1 MRVATNTV
9 NQQQSGRNTSQSN
22 GSSGALRSLA
32 LLATLGFSVG
42 LVPTVAAQQPELE
55 EIIVTAQKREQSLQE
70 TSISITAFTADA
82 IEMRSLGKL
91 EDLSRFAPNVEINNG
106 RADGG
111 GSNAAIFIRGVG
123 QFDFIFPTD
132 PGVGVY
138 LDGVYMGRTLGGM
151 VDLTD
156 LQRIEVLRGPQGT
169 LYGKNTIAGAINLV
183 TAKPT
188 GEFGGEAK
196 VTVGE
201 LNRTDG
207 SVSLNFPVIEN
218 VLNGKASIIVKKRD
232 GYGKS
237 LLDGRDFS
245 DEDRQI
251 FRGVLDWMP
260 NADVDV
266 QFSADYTHWN
276 QNGPISNLVS
286 IYPSGSGFRE
296 LFNAVAAPFL
306 AFRDGLPPGSVFDE
320 RYITTDENTTYATG
334 PVKDAG
340 DVWGTSAV
348 VDWEASENIHLKS
361 VTSWREMDLEFGSD
375 LDNTPFDF
383 AQTNEQQTQ
392 DQFSQEIQF
401 SGLAF
406 DERLDWLAGT
416 YFFRERGQDQ
426 NFVHFGHGLLDALE
440 AFPGPFIPLIPGLVC
455 PAPLPAPCAGGA
467 DNPVN
472 LALDTDLIPITRI
485 NTKSYSI
492 FAHGIYHFNENLNL
506 NIGFRYTYEDKR
518 WFIQESRP
526 VSGVFVVPPSNLQ
539 ENWDAFTPKIGLD
552 YKVNDEVMVYVQRS
566 EGFKSGGWNPR
577 MFDDKYL
584 LPYDPEFLT
593 SYEAGWKSQWLDRR
607 LTLNGAIFY
616 YDYKDLQ
623 LSSFAPNPDPTIV
636 ILTVDNAGQVKAHGF
651 ELEAAARLSEGLF
664 AQLGVGYQSNK
675 YDKLEDS
682 VPWSIDNVLPDAPKW
697 TVNGGLEYRHALA
710 SLGSLTWRIDGSYKS
725 KTFKDAQNELDI
737 LQDGLFLMN
746 ARMVLDTHDERWQVA
761 LFATNLTDEKYIT
774 RGLHFTDF
782 GFTNHYAGRPRE
794 WGLSLRYRF

>member
-245 DEDRQI
+245 DEDRQ
-251 FRGVLDWMP
+251 
-260 NADVDV
+260 
-266 QFSADYTHWN
+266 
-276 QNGPISNLVS
+276 
-286 IYPSGSGFRE
+286 
-296 LFNAVAAPFL
+296 
-306 AFRDGLPPGSVFDE
+306 
-320 RYITTDENTTYATG
+320 
-334 PVKDAG
+334 
-340 DVWGTSAV
+340 
-348 VDWEASENIHLKS
+348 
-361 VTSWREMDLEFGSD
+361 
-375 LDNTPFDF
+375 
-383 AQTNEQQTQ
+383 
-392 DQFSQEIQF
+392 
-401 SGLAF
+401 
-406 DERLDWLAGT
+406 
-416 YFFRERGQDQ
+416 YF
-426 NFVHFGHGLLDALE
+426 
-440 AFPGPFIPLIPGLVC
+440 
-455 PAPLPAPCAGGA
+455 
-467 DNPVN
+467 
-472 LALDTDLIPITRI
+472 
-485 NTKSYSI
+485 
-492 FAHGIYHFNENLNL
+492 
-506 NIGFRYTYEDKR
+506 
-518 WFIQESRP
+518 
-526 VSGVFVVPPSNLQ
+526 
-539 ENWDAFTPKIGLD
+539 
-552 YKVNDEVMVYVQRS
+552 
-566 EGFKSGGWNPR
+566 
-577 MFDDKYL
+577 
-584 LPYDPEFLT
+584 
-593 SYEAGWKSQWLDRR
+593 
-607 LTLNGAIFY
+607 
-616 YDYKDLQ
+616 
-623 LSSFAPNPDPTIV
+623 
-636 ILTVDNAGQVKAHGF
+636 
-651 ELEAAARLSEGLF
+651 
-664 AQLGVGYQSNK
+664 
-675 YDKLEDS
+675 
-682 VPWSIDNVLPDAPKW
+682 
-697 TVNGGLEYRHALA
+697 
-710 SLGSLTWRIDGSYKS
+710 
-725 KTFKDAQNELDI
+725 
-737 LQDGLFLMN
+737 
-746 ARMVLDTHDERWQVA
+746 
-761 LFATNLTDEKYIT
+761 
-774 RGLHFTDF
+774 
-782 GFTNHYAGRPRE
+782 
-794 WGLSLRYRF
+794 